1 MSALNIIDRMIAP
14 AATAIL
20 LAGLPLAFVGMFIQ
34 GL

>member
-1 MSALNIIDRMIAP
+1 MTALNIIDRMIAP

-34 GL
+34 GF